1 MTNSVG
7 EFFGTNI
14 LMQKCDPKFLSS
26 KVFDNYEFI
35 SAVGSG
41 AFGRVLRA
49 KHRCGGQMR
58 ACKARFLPCFLLGGA
73 RRQRTKGH
81 WVDFG

>member
-1 MTNSVG
+1 
-7 EFFGTNI
+7 
-14 LMQKCDPKFLSS
+14 MQKCDPKFLSS

-58 ACKARFLPCFLLGGA
+58 ACKARKITLFSFGGPGGREPKA
-73 RRQRTKGH
+73 TG
-81 WVDFG
+81 WILAESLEETMALAWF

>member
-1 MTNSVG
+1 
-7 EFFGTNI
+7 
-14 LMQKCDPKFLSS
+14 MQKCDPKFLSS

-58 ACKARFLPCFLLGGA
+58 ACKARFLPCFLLGGQGGREPKVTGWILA
-73 RRQRTKGH
+73 ESLQETMALA
-81 WVDFG
+81 WF